1 VLIVVERDTPAQ
13 SRVHCCY
20 GHNKNL
26 NKYQVKTKLF
36 KKQAKNMNLYQ
47 LFDLSDKMQ
56 CRSQRLHEKRLIRD
70 KRVRSE

>member
-1 VLIVVERDTPAQ
+1 MLIVVERDTPAQ

-20 GHNKNL
+20 GHNANL
-26 NKYQVKTKLF
+26 NKYQVKAKLF

>member
-1 VLIVVERDTPAQ
+1 MLIVVERDTPAQ

-20 GHNKNL
+20 GHNINL
-26 NKYQVKTKLF
+26 NKCQVKTKLF

-56 CRSQRLHEKRLIRD
+56 CRNQRLHEKRVIRE